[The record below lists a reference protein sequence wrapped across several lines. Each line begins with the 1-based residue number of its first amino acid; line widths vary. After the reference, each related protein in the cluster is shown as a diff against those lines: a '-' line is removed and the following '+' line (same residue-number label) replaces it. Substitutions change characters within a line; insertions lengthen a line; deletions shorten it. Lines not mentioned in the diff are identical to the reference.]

1 MNNLANLGLMIGN
14 SISGGMGSIGN
25 AIRDRNENERLL
37 QLRLDEEARKRG
49 YVKED
54 FDRSR
59 QLAEEDRNI
68 RNQQAI
74 DLENLRA
81 TNQTRAREA
90 ELRLRAS
97 LSEMESI
104 RQEARELAA
113 NGVLGVLTPEIA
125 AAINKADLS
134 DPESLAAAKA
144 QIAQGRNVLSSLVS
158 TDRTNRENNLR
169 IAAAEYAKI
178 SQKLDGLDGPII
190 LTDAENE
197 AILQAGNQ
205 AVAGMKVNDPEYN
218 ATRAKAKAQA
228 KEMIEFQKQQQR
240 NAERASLIQRQMTI
254 DELAK
259 QGVLTYLQS
268 FQVEQKQN
276 ISTDV
281 GRDEVEDFAKK
292 LQKKNGQSKDTQG
305 EKKAQSKPDAA
316 KYGRDS
322 ITGVPNKYPLT
333 SLLGFSERLPSAV
346 ANVAALP
353 GRVMDGI
360 ANGGTALA
368 NGIVTGDFTI
378 PKKGVLQRFG
388 ESIGDAIIAAGSRVG
403 GPQKTNSLPSLS
415 PLSAPTTDEAEAY
428 NQLRQ
433 RISLRKG
440 RAIAANNL
448 PTFEEAKNTPEFRVL
463 LNEIKTRRGS

>member
-113 NGVLGVLTPEIA
+113 NGVLTPKIA
-125 AAINKADLS
+125 AAIDKADLS

-178 SQKLDGLDGPII
+178 SQKIEALDGPLI

-218 ATRAKAKAQA
+218 ATRAKAQAQA

-268 FQVEQKQN
+268 FQSATAVKQPGKSN
-276 ISTDV
+276 
-281 GRDEVEDFAKK
+281 E
-292 LQKKNGQSKDTQG
+292 SKD
-305 EKKAQSKPDAA
+305 
-316 KYGRDS
+316 
-322 ITGVPNKYPLT
+322 PLDT
-333 SLLGFSERLPSAV
+333 FV
-346 ANVAALP
+346 A
-353 GRVMDGI
+353 D
-360 ANGGTALA
+360 
-368 NGIVTGDFTI
+368 
-378 PKKGVLQRFG
+378 
-388 ESIGDAIIAAGSRVG
+388 E
-403 GPQKTNSLPSLS
+403 QKTNGVTEQNKNVVTPAQAPIQIPQPSQVTHTQLQNLQPDTSARVKYNRRRSLS
-415 PLSAPTTDEAEAY
+415 DALAGAYSTIIQGRDITGDNVDTLIKKRRGLMNQGAPTQEIAQVTA
-428 NQLRQ
+428 QLNKQ
-433 RISLRKG
+433 LPYLRMQNG
-440 RAIAANNL
+440 NY
-448 PTFEEAKNTPEFRVL
+448 
-463 LNEIKTRRGS
+463 